1 MIADRRGRKAVG
13 GTLRLT
19 ASFLFEVVA
28 SALIAPI
35 MMLIQSGMVAS
46 ILRGL
51 DAGWSA
57 QRRHLERNAWAELF
71 DRHRLHMAAGLVLA
85 LVADAI
91 SPIMLAW
98 LLPAIAGL
106 VLAMPLSGVTAS
118 AAIGDRLRRWRL
130 LAIPEEMSEPPI
142 ETQAAARRPV
152 YREIVASGHDVIR
165 LLRDERRRRIHLA
178 LVDRHLDRQRGHIDP
193 TEAIAAAKIA
203 EARSVEEALS
213 FLDSREQVTALAT
226 PELCERL
233 AALPAAAG

>member
-1 MIADRRGRKAVG
+1 
-13 GTLRLT
+13 
-19 ASFLFEVVA
+19 
-28 SALIAPI
+28 
-35 MMLIQSGMVAS
+35 MMLIQSGMVAA

-57 QRRHLERNAWAELF
+57 QRRHLEKNSLGELF
-71 DRHRLHMAAGLVLA
+71 DRHRLHVAAGLALA
-85 LVADAI
+85 LAADTI

-106 VLAMPLSGVTAS
+106 VLAIPLSGLTAS
-118 AAIGDRLRRWRL
+118 AAIGDRFRRLRL
-130 LAIPEEMSEPPI
+130 LAIPEESSVPAV
-142 ETQAAARRPV
+142 ETAAASRRPA

-165 LLRDERRRRIHLA
+165 LLRDERRRRIHFA
-178 LVDRHLDRQRGHIDP
+178 LIDRQHERKRGHIDP

-213 FLDSREQVTALAT
+213 FLDSHEQVTALAT